1 MAKMDY
7 KMFGSSY
14 DIYLN
19 MLKCKPK
26 ILFNILQEELKKRN
40 IDKE

>member
-1 MAKMDY
+1 
-7 KMFGSSY
+7 
-14 DIYLN
+14 

-40 IDKE
+40 IDKEW